1 MKELC
6 VREHW
11 ETGAIYFPQ
20 ENSATDE
27 QGNSAKASQFEQAR
41 GVLIQSLLLPV
52 VDAVDEYDTLSPTDE
67 QILCFKE
74 QLYFARNTRP

>member
-1 MKELC
+1 MFVRPRLQRYKVIFAENSYTTGSEITDDYGILINRHYRPSILPMKELC

-27 QGNSAKASQFEQAR
+27 QGNSAKA
-41 GVLIQSLLLPV
+41 
-52 VDAVDEYDTLSPTDE
+52 
-67 QILCFKE
+67 
-74 QLYFARNTRP
+74 